1 MRVKHAECLSETG
14 IRVVPRNFEASPLS
28 RRGVEFFCI
37 IGKSFG
43 IPYDIKSPPGGIALG
58 RSGRW
63 LPGQP
68 AAGGESCAQDSFYFI
83 EKYTFILPALTENI
97 TKKEKKNLMKEKLQ
111 AIKEEAIKQIQNS
124 DALDKLNEVRV
135 AFLGKKGELTAVL
148 KGMKDVAAQERPMVG
163 QMVNETRAAIESILE
178 ETKQKLEA
186 KAREEQL
193 KREVIDVTL
202 PAKKS
207 MRDTATP
214 TPLHWKRWRE
224 SLLGWDT
231 RLWRDRKWNMTSTT
245 LRN

>member
-1 MRVKHAECLSETG
+1 M
-14 IRVVPRNFEASPLS
+14 
-28 RRGVEFFCI
+28 
-37 IGKSFG
+37 
-43 IPYDIKSPPGGIALG
+43 
-58 RSGRW
+58 
-63 LPGQP
+63 
-68 AAGGESCAQDSFYFI
+68 AAGAAPPQAENPARRILFYFI

-186 KAREEQL
+186 KSQGRAV
-193 KREVIDVTL
+193 K
-202 PAKKS
+202 A
-207 MRDTATP
+207 
-214 TPLHWKRWRE
+214 
-224 SLLGWDT
+224 GGY
-231 RLWRDRKWNMTSTT
+231 
-245 LRN
+245 